1 MGEPAVLYSKGSWGW
16 SPPTG
21 CCLTSVFRS
30 TEGRMTTESVLCAP
44 RAPAGTP
51 PLRASLP
58 QHAPHSTLF
67 SLKYSLKYHL
77 LSISRA
83 LFFYSIFL
91 FFFLAFFF
99 FLFFFSLLSP
109 LLSPPPPPHQTRMF
123 LRRVYQITRGD
134 KRAKVRFLEGLDNWG
149 AIKEMKRMTEN
160 QRLLSDG
167 GTPSGEAGL
176 GPFGR
181 GAFISLWVPLVSF
194 PLSFPRC

>member
-1 MGEPAVLYSKGSWGW
+1 
-16 SPPTG
+16 
-21 CCLTSVFRS
+21 
-30 TEGRMTTESVLCAP
+30 
-44 RAPAGTP
+44 
-51 PLRASLP
+51 
-58 QHAPHSTLF
+58 
-67 SLKYSLKYHL
+67 
-77 LSISRA
+77 
-83 LFFYSIFL
+83 
-91 FFFLAFFF
+91 
-99 FLFFFSLLSP
+99 
-109 LLSPPPPPHQTRMF
+109 MF